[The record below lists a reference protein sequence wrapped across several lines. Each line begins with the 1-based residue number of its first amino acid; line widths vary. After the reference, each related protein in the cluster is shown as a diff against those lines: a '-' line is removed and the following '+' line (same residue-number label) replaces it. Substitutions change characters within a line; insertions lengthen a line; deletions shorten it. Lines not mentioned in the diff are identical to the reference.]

1 MIYKE
6 FWTESCIPDVESM
19 MNLDEAV
26 ANFDLNGQK
35 PEDVNVER
43 IPAND

>member
-1 MIYKE
+1 ME
-6 FWTESCIPDVESM
+6 FRIDSCIPDVETI

-35 PEDVNVER
+35 PEDVDVER
-43 IPAND
+43 MPKND

>member
-1 MIYKE
+1 
-6 FWTESCIPDVESM
+6 
-19 MNLDEAV
+19 MNLDETV

>member
-1 MIYKE
+1 ME
-6 FWTESCIPDVESM
+6 FRISCIPDAETM
-19 MNLDEAV
+19 MNLDEAI

-43 IPAND
+43 ISQND

>member
-1 MIYKE
+1 ME
-6 FWTESCIPDVESM
+6 FRNSCIPDAETM

-35 PEDVNVER
+35 PDDVNVER

>member
-1 MIYKE
+1 
-6 FWTESCIPDVESM
+6 M

-26 ANFDLNGQK
+26 ANFDLNVQK

>member
-1 MIYKE
+1 ME
-6 FWTESCIPDVESM
+6 FRISCISDAETM
-19 MNLDEAV
+19 MNLDEAI

-43 IPAND
+43 ILKND